1 MSVPGQNVELTPI
14 HSRGI
19 SVSGNDIKHN
29 DISGDL
35 NIGSTV
41 VKLPSYDISVGAES
55 LKVLIKEHEKLKEE
69 SPIYLYV
76 LEELQSKITDNESR
90 KVIGLENKL
99 IKANKLTFFDEALI
113 SSQKASKMILRFQN
127 VKSYQIIFNHVLS
140 LIITRFRSH
149 VAPLIKDGVDDLT
162 VKTMINTVI
171 VEPLNQEVSLA
182 GGYITSELIEGMLY
196 FLTEK
201 CHVEWI

>member
-1 MSVPGQNVELTPI
+1 MSIQDQNRSLTPI
-14 HSRGI
+14 SSKNI
-19 SVSGNDIKHN
+19 SGNEIKDN
-29 DISGDL
+29 DIGGDL

-41 VKLPSYDISVGAES
+41 VKLPSYNISVGAES
-55 LKVLIKEHEKLKEE
+55 LKVLINEHEKLKEE

-76 LEELQSKITDNESR
+76 LEELQSKITDSESR
-90 KVIGLENKL
+90 QVIGLEKKL
-99 IKANKLTFFDEALI
+99 IKANKAVFLDEALI

-127 VKSYQIIFNHVLS
+127 IKSYQIIFNHVLS

-149 VAPLIKDGVDDLT
+149 IVPLIKGGVDDLT
-162 VKTMINTVI
+162 IKTMINTVI

-201 CHVEWI
+201 CHVEWV

>member
-1 MSVPGQNVELTPI
+1 MSIEDQNSSLTPI
-14 HSRGI
+14 YSKNI
-19 SVSGNDIKHN
+19 SGNEIKDN
-29 DISGDL
+29 DIDGDL

-41 VKLPSYDISVGAES
+41 VKFPSYNISVGAES
-55 LKVLIKEHEKLKEE
+55 LKVLIDKHEKLKEE

-76 LEELQSKITDNESR
+76 LEELQSKITDSESR
-90 KVIGLENKL
+90 QVIGLEKKL
-99 IKANKLTFFDEALI
+99 IKANKAVFLDEALI
-113 SSQKASKMILRFQN
+113 SSQKASKMILKFQN
-127 VKSYQIIFNHVLS
+127 IKSYQIIFNHVLS

-149 VAPLIKDGVDDLT
+149 IVPLIKDDVDDLT
-162 VKTMINTVI
+162 IKTMINTVI

-201 CHVEWI
+201 CHVEWV

>member
-1 MSVPGQNVELTPI
+1 MSIQDQDRSLTPI
-14 HSRGI
+14 YSKDI
-19 SVSGNDIKHN
+19 SGNEIKDN
-29 DISGDL
+29 DIGGDL

-41 VKLPSYDISVGAES
+41 VKIPSYNISVGAES
-55 LKVLIKEHEKLKEE
+55 LKVLINEHEKLKEE

-76 LEELQSKITDNESR
+76 LEELESKIKDSESR
-90 KVIGLENKL
+90 EVIGLEDKL
-99 IKANKLTFFDEALI
+99 IKANKAVFLDEALI

-127 VKSYQIIFNHVLS
+127 IKSYQIIFNHVLS

-149 VAPLIKDGVDDLT
+149 IVPLIKDGVDDFT
-162 VKTMINTVI
+162 IKTMINTVI

-182 GGYITSELIEGMLY
+182 GGYITTELIEGMLY

-201 CHVEWI
+201 CHVEWV